1 MRGRRGCAAGNLK
14 AESTPPRN
22 GPATD
27 AARFGTRSTAPPH
40 TASGAHMMVRTT
52 ARPTYAR
59 QARMRDG
66 PGAHTP
72 APAAETHPYVPRGH
86 RPRLPETRSHET
98 TIPRRRHRHRHRDAC
113 LRVRLV
119 RPFHPR
125 EGARRERRP
134 PEGNLFPGQQ
144 HVLHAGIR
152 QLEPPEHME
161 HHVRRLRRPLAR
173 RLRFRRRRRAGARVH
188 RRRTGQMGLHRLLLH
203 QLAGRLRHPR
213 RRARH
218 PEPGSTARS
227 AERRKQ
233 HRGGHRPHQ
242 RHGAH
247 GVRHAGDARLVRRV
261 RVLGHRHKLQQPRHG
276 GGP

>member
-27 AARFGTRSTAPPH
+27 AARFGARSPAPPH
-40 TASGAHMMVRTT
+40 AAPKAHMMVRTT
-52 ARPTYAR
+52 VRPTYAR

-72 APAAETHPYVPRGH
+72 APAAETHPYAPRGN
-86 RPRLPETRSHET
+86 PRLPETRSHAT

-113 LRVRLV
+113 LRVRPV
-119 RPFHPR
+119 RPLHTR

-161 HHVRRLRRPLAR
+161 HHARGLRRPLAR

-188 RRRTGQMGLHRLLLH
+188 RRRTGKMGLHRLLFH

-218 PEPGSTARS
+218 PEPRPTARS
-227 AERRKQ
+227 AERREQ
-233 HRGGHRPHQ
+233 HRGGYRPHQ

-247 GVRHAGDARLVRRV
+247 GVRHACGARLVRRV
-261 RVLGHRHKLQQPRHG
+261 
-276 GGP
+276 

>member
-1 MRGRRGCAAGNLK
+1 MRGRLGCTADNLK
-14 AESTPPRN
+14 AESTPARN
-22 GPATD
+22 GPSTD
-27 AARFGTRSTAPPH
+27 AARFGARSPAPPH
-40 TASGAHMMVRTT
+40 AASRAHMMVRTA
-52 ARPTYAR
+52 ARPTHAR

-72 APAAETHPYVPRGH
+72 APAAEAFHTPRAGT
-86 RPRLPETRSHET
+86 PRLPETRSHET

-113 LRVRLV
+113 LRVRPV
-119 RPFHPR
+119 RPLHTR
-125 EGARRERRP
+125 ESARRERRP

-173 RLRFRRRRRAGARVH
+173 RLRVRRRCRAGARVH
-188 RRRTGQMGLHRLLLH
+188 RRRTGEMGLHRLLLH

-218 PEPGSTARS
+218 LEPGSTARS
-227 AERRKQ
+227 AEQREQ
-233 HRGGHRPHQ
+233 HRGGYRPHQ

-247 GVRHAGDARLVRRV
+247 GVRHARGARLVQRV
-261 RVLGHRHKLQQPRHG
+261 RILGHRHKLQQPRHG
-276 GGP
+276 GGA